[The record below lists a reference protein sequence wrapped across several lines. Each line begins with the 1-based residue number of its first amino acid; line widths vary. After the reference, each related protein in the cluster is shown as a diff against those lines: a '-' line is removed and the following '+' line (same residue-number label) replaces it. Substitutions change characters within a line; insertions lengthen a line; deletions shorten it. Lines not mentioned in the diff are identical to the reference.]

1 PASTNT
7 VTTTLVDK
15 VVIMQESNPEALVN
29 GKKILLDAPPQIRQG
44 RTFVPIRFISEA
56 FGAIVEW
63 DAATRTVT
71 VIYEK

>member
-1 PASTNT
+1 
-7 VTTTLVDK
+7 V
-15 VVIMQESNPEALVN
+15 MQVGNPEALVN
-29 GKKILLDAPPQIRQG
+29 GKKVMLDAPPEIRSG